1 MSLLTICSLHT
12 FIYTISIA
20 FLSNILYIL
29 SSYLNNN
36 KKVTPTLCSTHE
48 MRKVRMILPYRGL
61 PQNIT
66 FRMKLD
72 VIQTYLRSSLRYP
85 TARTKN
91 HHKISHLFIFLPFD
105 PFFFKQ
111 VEFKNISCYST
122 LILFFN

>member
-12 FIYTISIA
+12 CIYTISIV
-20 FLSNILYIL
+20 FLSDILYIL

-36 KKVTPTLCSTHE
+36 KKLTPTLCSTHK
-48 MRKVRMILPYRGL
+48 MRKVRMTLPYTGL

-72 VIQTYLRSSLRYP
+72 VILPEKFSKVP
-85 TARTKN
+85 TACTKN
-91 HHKISHLFIFLPFD
+91 HHKISHLFIFLSFD
-105 PFFFKQ
+105 SFFFKQ
-111 VEFKNISCYST
+111 VEFKNISYYIT